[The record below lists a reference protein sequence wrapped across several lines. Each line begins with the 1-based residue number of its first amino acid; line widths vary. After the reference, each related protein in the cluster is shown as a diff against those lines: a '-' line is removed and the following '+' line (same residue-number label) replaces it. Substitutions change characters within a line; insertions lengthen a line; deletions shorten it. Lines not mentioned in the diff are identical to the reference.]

1 MRGIVRCEVLHA
13 LAEVWKQEC
22 EYYKINLLGRP
33 LTEILP
39 IRGKH
44 VAHDGQAACPSWASV
59 VPIYGHITICV
70 QVYSFIIEIR
80 VEKCSAA
87 LKVRVEKCIF
97 ALFLCYKSI
106 LNYQR
111 NLKKTMRY
119 GKIISMS
126 PYREQ
131 DWMKN
136 IPLYAVEES
145 FWLMSLERILKW
157 SSLSGS
163 HNN

>member
-1 MRGIVRCEVLHA
+1 
-13 LAEVWKQEC
+13 
-22 EYYKINLLGRP
+22 
-33 LTEILP
+33 
-39 IRGKH
+39 
-44 VAHDGQAACPSWASV
+44 
-59 VPIYGHITICV
+59 
-70 QVYSFIIEIR
+70 VYSFVIEIR

-87 LKVRVEKCIF
+87 LKVRVEKCGVVAKVRVEECIF

-145 FWLMSLERILKW
+145 F
-157 SSLSGS
+157 
-163 HNN
+163 

>member
-1 MRGIVRCEVLHA
+1 
-13 LAEVWKQEC
+13 
-22 EYYKINLLGRP
+22 LGRP

-59 VPIYGHITICV
+59 VPIYGHKTICV
-70 QVYSFIIEIR
+70 QVYSFVIEIR

-87 LKVRVEKCIF
+87 LKVRVEKCGIVAKVRVEKCIF

-111 NLKKTMRY
+111 NLKKLCDM
-119 GKIISMS
+119 
-126 PYREQ
+126 
-131 DWMKN
+131 
-136 IPLYAVEES
+136 
-145 FWLMSLERILKW
+145 ER
-157 SSLSGS
+157 
-163 HNN
+163 

>member
-1 MRGIVRCEVLHA
+1 M
-13 LAEVWKQEC
+13 
-22 EYYKINLLGRP
+22 GRP

-44 VAHDGQAACPSWASV
+44 VAHDGKAACPSWASV
-59 VPIYGHITICV
+59 VPIYGHKTICV

-87 LKVRVEKCIF
+87 LKVRVEKCGIVAKVRVEKCIF

-111 NLKKTMRY
+111 NLKKNYAIWKDNFHVALQRTGLDEEY
-119 GKIISMS
+119 PIIC
-126 PYREQ
+126 
-131 DWMKN
+131 
-136 IPLYAVEES
+136 
-145 FWLMSLERILKW
+145 
-157 SSLSGS
+157 SGGELLT
-163 HNN
+163 HVFEAHFEVVIIVRFA